1 MIDDL
6 IKLFRAEGIDV
17 PAEVGRE
24 VEVKIRQQYGGER
37 VYVASLPKQR
47 RQVQLAKL
55 EKMTLRKMSVAT
67 GIPVRTIKRLKN
79 GR

>member
-17 PAEVGRE
+17 PDTVGRA
-24 VEVKIRQQYGGER
+24 VEVKLRQQYGGER
-37 VYVASLPKQR
+37 VYVASLPKQKR
-47 RQVQLAKL
+47 AAQLAKL
-55 EKMTLRKMSVAT
+55 NLRTQREMAVAT
-67 GIPVRTIKRLKN
+67 GLTVRGVRKILR